1 MHIVVAMKQIPD
13 LQQLRI
19 SNRKPVFDDV
29 VYTYGDMDKNALEAA
44 IQLKEASADDITVTV
59 LTVGNEETEETVKEA
74 LAAGADD
81 AFIISDDEYG
91 DLDSQQSSVLIS
103 EAIGRIDDVDALF
116 FGEGSGDSYSGQ
128 VVGRVAEILNW
139 PQIGFVR
146 SVELSADKVK
156 AVRSLG
162 DVQETLEAPLPAV
175 LSFSAD
181 ANTPRVPK
189 VTQILKAGRKPKE
202 ILDSTDIDIE
212 IPEKQI
218 ELISGLAPLN
228 DRKGIRAASLDELIG
243 SIKKENLI

>member
-44 IQLKEASADDITVTV
+44 VQLKEASDGDATVTV
-59 LTVGNEETEETVKEA
+59 LTVGNEETQETVKEA
-74 LAAGADD
+74 LASGADD

-91 DLDSQQSSVLIS
+91 HIDSLQAATLIAD
-103 EAIGRIDDVDALF
+103 AIRRIGDVDALF

-128 VVGRVAEILNW
+128 VVGRVAEMLGW

-146 SVELSADKVK
+146 SVELSTDKAK
-156 AVRSLG
+156 AIRSLE
-162 DVQETLEAPLPAV
+162 DAQETIEAPLPAV

-202 ILDSTDIDIE
+202 VLDSTEIDIE
-212 IPEKQI
+212 VPEKQI

-228 DRKGIRAASLDELIG
+228 ERKGVRTASLDELIE

>member
-44 IQLKEASADDITVTV
+44 VQLKESSADDITITV
-59 LTVGNEETEETVKEA
+59 LTVGNEETEETAKEA

-81 AFIISDDEYG
+81 AFIISDEDFSN
-91 DLDSQQSSVLIS
+91 LDSLQSSILI
-103 EAIGRIDDVDALF
+103 AKAVGQIGDAGALF
-116 FGEGSGDSYSGQ
+116 LGEGSGDSYSGQ
-128 VVGRVAEILNW
+128 VVGRVAEILGW
-139 PQIGFVR
+139 PQVGFTN
-146 SVELSADKVK
+146 SVELLEGKAKVI
-156 AVRSLG
+156 RSLE
-162 DVQETLEAPLPAV
+162 DAQETIEVSLPAV
-175 LSFSAD
+175 FSFSSD

-202 ILDSTDIDIE
+202 VLDSTDVEIDL
-212 IPEKQI
+212 PEKQI

-228 DRKGIRAASLDELIG
+228 DRKGVLVASLDDLVD